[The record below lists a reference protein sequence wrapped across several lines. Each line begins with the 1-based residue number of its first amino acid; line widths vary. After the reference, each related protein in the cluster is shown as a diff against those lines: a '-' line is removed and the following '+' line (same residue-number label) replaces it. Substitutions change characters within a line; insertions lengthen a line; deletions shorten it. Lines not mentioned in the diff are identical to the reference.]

1 MYYPLSTL
9 ELALQA
15 HGQELTKGLDRQK
28 EQMRMSCGA
37 RKQVDVEVW
46 NSQLLGLKFFFSSWF
61 RFLGPGVVL
70 LLTSGPKGSPVRPR
84 HPGEQRSRNGG
95 GGGGRFERSVL

>member
-28 EQMRMSCGA
+28 EQMRMSCGFKETGRCGSLELA
-37 RKQVDVEVW
+37 ASRAQV
-46 NSQLLGLKFFFSSWF
+46 LFSSWF
-61 RFLGPGVVL
+61 RFLGLGVVL
-70 LLTSGPKGSPVRPR
+70 LLTSGPKGSPIRPR
-84 HPGEQRSRNGG
+84 QPGEPRSRN